1 MALSKEEKIII
12 ALMNAPDDSEI
23 NYEDIPKLTKEQKLK
38 PADKIMMSIRMDRDV
53 LDYYKSK
60 GKGYQKLIK
69 EVLRQHMCADFLEIK
84 KEVQPQMKVMHAY
97 ESQIAEFRNTMIE
110 LASEVH
116 AQTSEIHKLKEERST
131 LSKYSKNLMDSL
143 TENIEMMKA
152 H

>member
-1 MALSKEEKIII
+1 MFDCVVQIFIYFNETV
-12 ALMNAPDDSEI
+12 NI
-23 NYEDIPKLTKEQKLK
+23 NYLTL
-38 PADKIMMSIRMDRDV
+38 
-53 LDYYKSK
+53 L
-60 GKGYQKLIK
+60 
-69 EVLRQHMCADFLEIK
+69 LEIK